1 MYSQELYHHGIEGQR
16 WGKRNGPPYP
26 LNSSARSFAERKA
39 SKKAAKKAAK
49 QEKEKTARQR
59 AKELPDDELKAQIAR
74 LKLEDEYISYSKK
87 VNPEKVNNGEK
98 FVKDL
103 CESTTKSF
111 SDLLGQVIKEYAAR
125 TINKAAG
132 ETIVY
137 ANNKKK

>member
-1 MYSQELYHHGIEGQR
+1 MYREELYHHGIEGQR

-26 LNSSARSFAERKA
+26 LNSSAKSFTERR
-39 SKKAAKKAAK
+39 AAKKAAK
-49 QEKEKTARQR
+49 KNAEQEKTKTARQR
-59 AKELPDDELKAQIAR
+59 AKELSDDELRAQIAR
-74 LKLEDEYISYSKK
+74 LKLEDEYINYTKK
-87 VNPEKVNNGEK
+87 VNPEKVKSGEK

-103 CESTTKSF
+103 CDSTTKSF
-111 SDLLGQVIKEYAAR
+111 ADLLGQVIKEYGAR